1 MSAQPKP
8 DANAGRRTVNLAAL
22 TQAGGNSAAERLAEA
37 RHSSY
42 SAENPTPS
50 TLNLKG
56 QGSVGGSILKLDV
69 TQVQRYDKNPRL
81 FSNENYEDI
90 AASFEAQGQTQPLP
104 VTQREPGAPYFIAAG
119 GNTRLD
125 FLQRRYESTRDPE
138 HKYAYFYFIPYG
150 SEEKVLAQHLTENFS
165 HGQMKFWESAVGVA
179 DLVSLIEQRV
189 GRKLPLRELEVELKE
204 ADGVRVGRT
213 MLNRYLFAVNRLA
226 ALEGALEALVGVS
239 VGEVFMPRL
248 NLAAKLGVKFG
259 LNEEEIWSSLFNP
272 VLQRAGM
279 TYTAGPEKAFSP
291 TEICDSCEVAIAER
305 IGYSM
310 ADVRTML
317 AALKKSD
324 LTVLDLKAAIAV
336 EQPAPTTEA
345 RSSSSED
352 HQSAIT
358 SPAPRT
364 SSTRTEASRP
374 HQPPTSKAQ
383 TESQAQEATRP
394 QQANEGS
401 LDREQAVAHAP
412 ESLPER
418 FRQELSVLCDL
429 AGITDLL
436 VWREAMPLG
445 FYIDYPAAGSTNHAA
460 SPISSS
466 DQGALITRTSKSIV
480 FWSLIRVSGQMDPT
494 FADQLDTQ
502 SNFYKAM
509 VAENFDNQWME
520 GLDMG
525 ATMRDEDILLLA
537 TKPEYPAIGWLMKVI
552 YTIRELNTRS

>member
-22 TQAGGNSAAERLAEA
+22 TPAGGTSAAERLAEA

-50 TLNLKG
+50 TLNLKS

-81 FSNENYEDI
+81 FSNDNYDDI

-104 VTQREPGAPYFIAAG
+104 VTQREPGGPYFIAAG

-138 HKYAYFYFIPYG
+138 HRYAFFYFIPYG

-179 DLVSLIEQRV
+179 ELVLLIEQRV
-189 GRKLPLRELEVELKE
+189 GRKLPLRELEIELKE
-204 ADGVRVGRT
+204 ADGVRVGRS
-213 MLNRYLFAVNRLA
+213 MLNRYLFAVNRLG
-226 ALEGALEALVGVS
+226 ALEGALEGLVSLS

-259 LNEEEIWSSLFNP
+259 LNEEEIWASLFNP

-279 TYTAGPEKAFSP
+279 AYTAGPEKALSP
-291 TEICDSCEVAIAER
+291 TEICDSCEVAVADR

-324 LTVLDLKAAIAV
+324 LTALDLKAAIAV
-336 EQPAPTTEA
+336 EVPPSTGDAGN
-345 RSSSSED
+345 SNSET
-352 HQSAIT
+352 QQRPEGTAASR
-358 SPAPRT
+358 P
-364 SSTRTEASRP
+364 SSTRPEANRPHHQATTRAHPESQDPGASRSQQTGESSAHP
-374 HQPPTSKAQ
+374 AQPG
-383 TESQAQEATRP
+383 SQAAENLP
-394 QQANEGS
+394 
-401 LDREQAVAHAP
+401 DRFH
-412 ESLPER
+412 
-418 FRQELSVLCDL
+418 QELSVLCDL

-436 VWREAMPLG
+436 VWRDAMPLG
-445 FYIDYPAAGSTNHAA
+445 FYIDYPETDSTKHTA

-466 DQGALITRTSKSIV
+466 DQGALIARTSKSIV
-480 FWSLIRVSGQMDPT
+480 FWSLIRVSGQMDPA
-494 FADQLDTQ
+494 FADHLDTN

-525 ATMRDEDILLLA
+525 STMRDEDILLLA

-552 YTIRELNTRS
+552 YTIRELNTKS